1 MPKLPRLTPRKV
13 IRILNKKGFVLAR
26 TRGSHQIYWNQ
37 ESRRQVT
44 IPVHTK
50 DLPQGTLLEILR
62 QAGITREEIRDLL

>member
-1 MPKLPRLTPRKV
+1 MPKLPQLTSRKV
-13 IRILNKKGFVLAR
+13 VRILKKKGFVLTR

-37 ESRRQVT
+37 QSRRQVT

-62 QAGITREEIRDLL
+62 QAGITRDEIRDLL